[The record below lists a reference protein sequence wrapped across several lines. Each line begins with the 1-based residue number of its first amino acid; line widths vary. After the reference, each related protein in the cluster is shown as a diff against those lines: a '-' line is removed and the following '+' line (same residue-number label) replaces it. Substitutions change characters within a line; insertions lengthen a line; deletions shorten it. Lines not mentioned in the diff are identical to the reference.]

1 MSERDESVKPDEP
14 ELDAEAAPESSP
26 AEEDRPAPTAV
37 TLETARSRRGVVAAL
52 VLVVVFAAG
61 VALWPLIL
69 PSFGIYPPAQ
79 PWPGAVEFAERVA
92 ALEDRA
98 GENARLVRTI
108 HGEISGLADRLA
120 AAPAEDEAAAA
131 LREEVAGI
139 ATRMAALDERLGA
152 VEDRFGALSDRLGAL
167 EAAPATAEGEATPE
181 ALTKRL
187 AALERAFGVAAEEV
201 ADAQDLRGETEAL
214 GRRTAT
220 LDDRLEAL
228 TARLVALEELGMA
241 RAAPEESLVVMVD
254 RLGEAL
260 RGSAPYDDVLAAVRA
275 LAAEDAA
282 LTDAIDLLAPGAVG
296 GVATVAELRQRFA
309 AQAGAILRAE
319 RGDEPSG
326 WIDLALDRLADL
338 ISVRRVGEIE
348 GEGAEARVAR
358 AEARLA
364 ADDLAAAVAEIKELD
379 GAAAE
384 AASGWLAAAETR
396 LAAEAGLA
404 ALRKLALDRLAGVET
419 EAQ

>member
-1 MSERDESVKPDEP
+1 MSERDGSDKPDEP
-14 ELDAEAAPESSP
+14 ELEAEAAPEPST

-37 TLETARSRRGVVAAL
+37 TLGTATGRRGVVAAL
-52 VLVVVFAAG
+52 ILVVVFAAG
-61 VALWPLIL
+61 VVLWPLIL

-79 PWPGAVEFAERVA
+79 PWPGAGEFAERVA

-139 ATRMAALDERLGA
+139 AQHMAALGERLDAVDGRFGTLGDRLGA
-152 VEDRFGALSDRLGAL
+152 VEAKA
-167 EAAPATAEGEATPE
+167 GEVTPE

-214 GRRTAT
+214 GRRTAA

-228 TARLVALEELGMA
+228 TARLEALEELGMA
-241 RAAPEESLVVMVD
+241 RAAPEEALVVMVD

-260 RGSAPYDDVLAAVRA
+260 RGSDPYVDALTAVRA

-282 LTDAIDLLAPGAVG
+282 LTDPLDLLAPGAAG

-309 AQAGAILRAE
+309 AQAGVILRAE

-364 ADDLAAAVAEIKELD
+364 AGDLAAAVAEVKGLD

-384 AASGWLAAAETR
+384 AASGWLAAAEMR